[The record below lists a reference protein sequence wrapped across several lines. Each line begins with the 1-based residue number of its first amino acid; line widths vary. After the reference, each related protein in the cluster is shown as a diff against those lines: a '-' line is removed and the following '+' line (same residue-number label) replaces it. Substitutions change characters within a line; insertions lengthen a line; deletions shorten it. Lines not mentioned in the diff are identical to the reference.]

1 MLWYDGTNRIRT
13 VICIRTTTERKM
25 SSTGSS
31 NGFVENSL
39 LLCGKKLSMSYGD
52 YHDDMSGI
60 VFKNWFENMLTE
72 NLPKKGK

>member
-1 MLWYDGTNRIRT
+1 
-13 VICIRTTTERKM
+13 M